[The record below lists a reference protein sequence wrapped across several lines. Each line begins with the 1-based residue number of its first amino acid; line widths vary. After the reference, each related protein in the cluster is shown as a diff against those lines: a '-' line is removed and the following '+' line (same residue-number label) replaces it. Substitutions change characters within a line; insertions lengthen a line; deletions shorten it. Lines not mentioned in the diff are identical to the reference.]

1 MRAREDGS
9 QKVGEFLAPREKR
22 TETTRFASSLGPACW
37 WCTARGQLAGPVS
50 EVSTSTTYV
59 LVATS

>member
-50 EVSTSTTYV
+50 EVPLLRT
-59 LVATS
+59 